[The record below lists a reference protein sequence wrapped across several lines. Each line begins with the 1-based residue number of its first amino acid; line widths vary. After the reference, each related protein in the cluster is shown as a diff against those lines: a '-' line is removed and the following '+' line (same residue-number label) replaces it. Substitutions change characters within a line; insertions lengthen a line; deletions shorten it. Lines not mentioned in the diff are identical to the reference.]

1 MKYIHHVRIHCNE
14 YLVFRM
20 KKNEINVIYFSV
32 HDYCCTAYY
41 FSLKLLLLLYKKL
54 KLKVILTLTLKLY
67 YFLNSESSVRPRTSG
82 YELILHENQNLFSR
96 WSWNF
101 RGQDLGESERLESV
115 VLLICQ
121 MLKSGVCISLH

>member
-41 FSLKLLLLLYKKL
+41 FSLKLLLVLYK
-54 KLKVILTLTLKLY
+54 V
-67 YFLNSESSVRPRTSG
+67 ESHSDSDSQVV
-82 YELILHENQNLFSR
+82 LFS
-96 WSWNF
+96 
-101 RGQDLGESERLESV
+101 
-115 VLLICQ
+115 
-121 MLKSGVCISLH
+121 